1 MAVLKAARRFD
12 EAASLMKA
20 TDLRTAVVLAV
31 MFVIL
36 ASSPAVAADAPAG
49 QMTWAV
55 HFSLAPTFFD
65 PAETP
70 GIITPFLV
78 LYALHDAL
86 VKPMPG
92 KPQAGSLA
100 ESWTVSPDGL
110 VYEFALRSGVRFHNG
125 DPLTAEDVKFSFER
139 YRGAA
144 ASTLRARVAAVEVVD
159 PLRVRFRL
167 KQPWFDFMTF
177 FGTPATGAAWIVPK
191 KYVERVGDDG
201 YKKLP
206 VGAGPYKFVSF
217 TPGVELVL
225 EAYEQYWRKAPHVK
239 RLVFRSVPDEATRLA
254 MLKRTEADVVY
265 SVRGALAEEIR
276 KTPGLTLK
284 ATGGAFTEWI
294 MFIDQWDQKSPWADR
309 RVRLAANL
317 AIDRPSLNQAEYL
330 GLAKP
335 TGSII
340 PSGFDFAWPA
350 PTYPYDPKR
359 ARQLLA
365 EAGYPN
371 GFDAGQ
377 ISSDMVYVP
386 IAETVA
392 NGLQAIGLRIKLFP
406 MERAAAIKA
415 NQEKK
420 LKNLHRAGS
429 AAFGN
434 AATRIEAFVVSEG
447 MYAYGGYPDIDG
459 LFREQ
464 AAEPN
469 RRKREAILHRIQQLM
484 HEKVMFAPLFEPAF
498 LNGVGPRVAESGLGL
513 ITYHGYSAPY
523 EDVKLHLK

>member
-1 MAVLKAARRFD
+1 MTRARCLSRAVLLLLLVLPVLWTPRALAQTPGAR
-12 EAASLMKA
+12 
-20 TDLRTAVVLAV
+20 
-31 MFVIL
+31 
-36 ASSPAVAADAPAG
+36 ADAPSGRSEAPVG

-70 GIITPFLV
+70 GLITPFLV

-100 ESWTVSPDGL
+100 EPWSVSGDGL
-110 VYEFALRSGVRFHNG
+110 VYEFVLRQGVKFHNG
-125 DPLTAEDVKFSFER
+125 DPVTADDVKFSFDR

-144 ASTLRARVAAVEVVD
+144 ATLLKARVAAVEVVD
-159 PLRVRFRL
+159 THRVRFRL
-167 KQPWFDFMTF
+167 KQPWADFMTF
-177 FGTPATGAAWIVPK
+177 FGTPATGAAWIVPR
-191 KYVERVGDDG
+191 KYVEKIGEDAF
-201 YKKLP
+201 KKAP

-217 TPGVELVL
+217 NPGIELVL
-225 EAYEQYWRKAPHVK
+225 EAHEQYWRKAPNVK

-254 MLKRTEADVVY
+254 MLKRGEADVAY
-265 SVRGALAEEIR
+265 SIRGALAEEIR
-276 KTPGLTLK
+276 RTPGLTLR

-294 MFIDQWDQKSPWADR
+294 TIIDQWDPKSPWADR
-309 RVRLAANL
+309 RVRQAANL
-317 AIDRPSLNQAEYL
+317 AIDRQAINDAEYL
-330 GLAKP
+330 GMAKA

-340 PSGFDFAWPA
+340 PSGFDFAWQSPL
-350 PTYPYDPKR
+350 YPYDPKR
-359 ARQLLA
+359 ARRLLS

-377 ISSDMVYVP
+377 ISADFVYAS
-386 IAETVA
+386 IAEVVA
-392 NGLQAIGLRIKLFP
+392 NYLQAVGIRIKVQPL
-406 MERAAAIKA
+406 ERAAIIKA

-420 LKNLHRAGS
+420 LKNLTRSGS

-434 AATRIEAFVVSEG
+434 TATRIEAFVLSDG

-464 AAEPN
+464 ASELDRKKP
-469 RRKREAILHRIQQLM
+469 RRACTGSSSSCTRRRCSCRSSSRRSSTATDR
-484 HEKVMFAPLFEPAF
+484 AWPSR
-498 LNGVGPRVAESGLGL
+498 GSGS
-513 ITYHGYSAPY
+513 SATTATQRPTRT
-523 EDVKLHLK
+523 